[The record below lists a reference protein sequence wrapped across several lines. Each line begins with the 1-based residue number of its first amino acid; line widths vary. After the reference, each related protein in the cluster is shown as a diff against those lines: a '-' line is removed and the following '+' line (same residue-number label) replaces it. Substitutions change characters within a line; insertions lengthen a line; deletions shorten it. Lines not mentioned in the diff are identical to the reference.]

1 MYSLTLHRC
10 LPWYTQPYI
19 TLCPTGLTQ
28 APTVDPWSRV
38 LAAIAVPELNP
49 QDLYTVCL
57 AGGGFLFLYS
67 QILLPLPLCQ
77 TLAEEMGLI
86 ERLLDWTG
94 KAKPR

>member
-1 MYSLTLHRC
+1 MVCT
-10 LPWYTQPYI
+10 PQPYI
-19 TLCPTGLTQ
+19 IHCPTGLTQ

-49 QDLYTVCL
+49 QDLYSVCL

-67 QILLPLPLCQ
+67 QILLPLPLCH